1 MCLWMR
7 LVLAA
12 LLLCWEFFVGEG
24 TLSHR
29 GTLGSW
35 QSTVPGT
42 AVRPAVTMVP
52 PPPGL
57 TVSGLEDGLR
67 PYGGGRTA
75 DVPRSVPARSPPTV
89 LCVTNEKRLVSV
101 WVRKPAWQRKA
112 GWGN

>member
-42 AVRPAVTMVP
+42 AVRPAVTMEP
-52 PPPGL
+52 PPPRTHCL
-57 TVSGLEDGLR
+57 WARRWPAALWWRTDCRRSQVS
-67 PYGGGRTA
+67 
-75 DVPRSVPARSPPTV
+75 PRQ
-89 LCVTNEKRLVSV
+89 VTTDSAVCD
-101 WVRKPAWQRKA
+101 Q
-112 GWGN
+112 